1 MIFHPSLDFGIADGY
16 YDLVDGLIGDVYKQA
31 SLIPRLAGHTG
42 VPHYQGDLEDMDELS
57 EMRNELMDRVTG
69 QFSLFFIS
77 QQSEIVNEK
86 GTGIVITRVRAVVV
100 EWFVLFSSVLCCMY
114 TGRKSAETE

>member
-100 EWFVLFSSVLCCMY
+100 EWFVLFSSVLQRSY
-114 TGRKSAETE
+114 SLIV